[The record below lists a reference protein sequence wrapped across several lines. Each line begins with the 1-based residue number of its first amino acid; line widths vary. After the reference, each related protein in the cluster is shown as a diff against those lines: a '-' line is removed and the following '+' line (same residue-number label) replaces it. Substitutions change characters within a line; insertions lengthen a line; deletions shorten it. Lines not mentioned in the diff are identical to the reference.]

1 MGNDLRLRGKTAIV
15 TGAGSG
21 IGRAIAIA
29 YASNGARVLA
39 VDLPGR
45 DLTSAYGGTPSIISL
60 EQDVTAQD
68 APGRIVASALDAFG
82 GIDILVNNAGI
93 ALGAQF
99 EETTDEQWNRIF
111 AINVTAIF
119 RVSKAAV
126 PYIRARGGGR
136 IINLGSIMS
145 STGGPALSAYGASKH
160 AVAGLTKGMAV
171 DLGKYGITVNYLQP
185 GSILPSL
192 SEPFFKDPDFR
203 KYWETKAPMGRIG
216 DPEDVASVA
225 VFLASDDA
233 RFVSGA
239 GVAVDGGA
247 GVNF

>member
-1 MGNDLRLRGKTAIV
+1 MSNTGRLDGKLAVV

-21 IGRAIAIA
+21 IGRAIAEL
-29 YASNGARVLA
+29 YAAHGAKVLA

-45 DLTSAYGGTPSIISL
+45 DWSVHYQSNSAVFCL
-60 EQDVTAQD
+60 EQDVTARE
-68 APGRIVASALDAFG
+68 APARVVEAALKLLG

-99 EETTDEQWNRIF
+99 EELTDEQWDRIF

-119 RVSKAAV
+119 RLSKAAV
-126 PYIRARGGGR
+126 PHLRARGAGR

-145 STGGPALSAYGASKH
+145 STGGPSLSAYGATKH
-160 AVAGLTKGMAV
+160 AVAGLSKGMAV

-185 GSILPSL
+185 GSILTPL
-192 SEPFFKDPDFR
+192 SEPFFADPGFR
-203 KYWETKAPMGRIG
+203 RYWENKAPLGRIG
-216 DPEDVASVA
+216 EPDDVAASA
-225 VFLASDDA
+225 LFLASDDA

-239 GVAVDGGA
+239 GLAVDGGA

>member
-1 MGNDLRLRGKTAIV
+1 MSRPDRLAGKAAIV

-21 IGRAIAIA
+21 IGRAIAEVFA
-29 YASNGARVLA
+29 ANGARVLA

-45 DLTSAYGGTPSIISL
+45 DWQAAFMGNSDVVCL
-60 EQDVTAQD
+60 EQDVTAKD
-68 APGRIVASALDAFG
+68 APGNVVGAAVKHFG
-82 GIDILVNNAGI
+82 GLDILVNNAGI

-99 EETTDEQWNRIF
+99 EETTDEQWDRIL

-119 RVSKAAV
+119 RISKAAV
-126 PYIRARGGGR
+126 PHIRARGGGR

-145 STGGPALSAYGASKH
+145 STGGPNLAAYGTTKH
-160 AVAGLTKGMAV
+160 AVAGLSKGMAV

-185 GSILPSL
+185 GSIWTAL
-192 SEPFFKDPDFR
+192 SQPFFDDPNFR
-203 KYWETKAPMGRIG
+203 KYWEAKAPMGRIG
-216 DPEDVASVA
+216 DPADVAA
-225 VFLASDDA
+225 AALFLASDEA
-233 RFVSGA
+233 KFVSGA

>member
-1 MGNDLRLRGKTAIV
+1 MSSTERLAGKVAIV

-21 IGRAIAIA
+21 IGRAIALA
-29 YASNGARVLA
+29 YAAHGAKVLA

-45 DLTSAYGGTPSIISL
+45 DWRSAFRGNASVHCL
-60 EQDVTAQD
+60 DQDVTTTD
-68 APGRIVASALDAFG
+68 APQSIVGAAVAGFG
-82 GIDILVNNAGI
+82 GLDILVNNAGI

-99 EETTDEQWNRIF
+99 EDTTDGQWDRIF

-119 RVSKAAV
+119 RLSRAAV
-126 PYIRARGGGR
+126 THLRARGGGR

-145 STGGPALSAYGASKH
+145 CTGGPNLSAYGATKH
-160 AVAGLTKGMAV
+160 AVAGLSKGMAV

-185 GSILPSL
+185 GSIWTAL
-192 SEPFFKDPDFR
+192 SQPFFDDPNFR
-203 KYWETKAPMGRIG
+203 KYWETKAPLGRIG
-216 DPEDVASVA
+216 DPEDVAA
-225 VFLASDDA
+225 AALFLASDEA

-239 GVAVDGGA
+239 GLAVDGGA